1 MIKKTFYK
9 TDNLNNIRE
18 WNIEVAPG
26 SVPGTYDIIIDAGL
40 QGGQMI
46 NTVTTIDKGKGK
58 KTVHEQAVAD
68 AQTEIN
74 KKVKG
79 GYVDDISK
87 LMAAGNTAT
96 IKKPMKGDK
105 YHPTGKNGG
114 LTLDDLNIRGK
125 EVGIQ
130 RKLDGWRYRLHV
142 TRTSVTFYT
151 SSGDLTLGFP
161 HIEAEI
167 LTSFNKIYDY
177 VNDKYGVTEYYLD
190 GEIYNHKLG
199 FRDSASACA
208 SGGKKTSQSELSK
221 EQAELRDKMHFN
233 LFDVCMDAPYTTREK
248 VIKYF
253 YSPNVLEVVTYKIFA
268 EDDEIQKMFEL
279 FLLEGY
285 EGLMIRQLDMP
296 YEYKRTK
303 QLTKYKPLVD
313 DEFEVVGFKK
323 SITGNTLGSIECK
336 MADGRTFF
344 ATPKDTLGSDKDKQ
358 KIWDNQQDY
367 IGKWLTVEM
376 LEYGAPNDEDKKN
389 GFTFGRPRH
398 PRAKSFRKGK
408 SQD

>member
-1 MIKKTFYK
+1 MQKQTFYK
-9 TDNLNNIRE
+9 TDNLNNVRE
-18 WNIEVAPG
+18 WNIEVVA
-26 SVPGTYDIIIDAGL
+26 GTIINTFDIIINSGL
-40 QGGQMI
+40 QGGQMT
-46 NTVTTIDKGKGK
+46 NTVTNIDKGCGRKSPY
-58 KTVHEQAVAD
+58 EQAVAD
-68 AQTEIN
+68 ANTEIK

-105 YHPTGKNGG
+105 YHPTGKNKG
-114 LTLDDLNIRGK
+114 LTLTILGILGK
-125 EVGIQ
+125 LVGIQ

-142 TRTSVTFYT
+142 TRTSVKFYT

-161 HIEAEI
+161 HIETEI
-167 LTSFNKIYDY
+167 LASFNKIYDY
-177 VNDKYGVTEYYLD
+177 VNNKYGITEYYLD
-190 GEIYNHKLG
+190 GEIYNHALG

-208 SGGKKTSQSELSK
+208 SGTHKTLQSELDAD
-221 EQAELRDKMHFN
+221 QAALRAKMHFN

-253 YSPNVLEVVTYKIFA
+253 YSPNVLEVETIKILANDA
-268 EDDEIQKMFEL
+268 EITKL
-279 FLLEGY
+279 FDQFLAEGY

-323 SITGNTLGSIECK
+323 SITGNTLGSIECR
-336 MADGRTFF
+336 MPDGRTFY
-344 ATPKDTLGSDKDKQ
+344 ATPKDSLGSDKDKQ
-358 KIWDNQQDY
+358 KIWDNMANY
-367 IGKWLTVEM
+367 IGKWLTVEY
-376 LEYGAPNDEDKKN
+376 LEVGHPNEADQKA
-389 GFTFGRPRH
+389 GFTTGRPRH
-398 PRAKSFRKGK
+398 PRAKTFRKGK